1 MSKERIKKMGKKGF
15 LTAVFSAA
23 LILSSGVVATA
34 QTSGKNAAAST
45 ANDPQMIHV
54 LPGTKQTITGTDRQ
68 QVQIAREVRHELAM
82 LPYYSIFDDL
92 EYKVDGS
99 TVTLGGKVITTGL
112 KRDAESA
119 VKGVEGVTNV
129 INNIQELP
137 PFPDDQRIRL
147 AVAHR
152 IFSYGN
158 LSRYSWEAAPT
169 IHILVQG
176 GRVTLE
182 GVVDTEADK
191 NAAGIQA
198 SGVPGTFS
206 VTNNLQVIG
215 RK

>member
-1 MSKERIKKMGKKGF
+1 MGKNGF

-23 LILSSGVVATA
+23 MILSSGVVATA
-34 QTSGKNAAAST
+34 QTSGKNTAASS
-45 ANDPQMIHV
+45 ANDQQMIHV

-92 EYKVDGS
+92 QYKVDGS

-112 KRDAESA
+112 KRDAENA

-129 INNIQELP
+129 VNNIQELP
-137 PFPDDQRIRL
+137 PFPDDQRIRI
-147 AVAHR
+147 AVARR
-152 IFSYGN
+152 IFSFGN

-169 IHILVQG
+169 IHIIVQG

-182 GVVDTEADK
+182 GVVDTQADK
-191 NAAGIQA
+191 DAAGVQA
-198 SGVPGTFS
+198 NGVPGTFS
-206 VTNNLQVIG
+206 VTNNLEVIA

>member
-1 MSKERIKKMGKKGF
+1 MAQNSSKNSNVD
-15 LTAVFSAA
+15 TA
-23 LILSSGVVATA
+23 T
-34 QTSGKNAAAST
+34 
-45 ANDPQMIHV
+45 DPQMIHV
-54 LPGTKQTITGTDRQ
+54 LPGTKQVITGTDRQ

-92 EYKVDGS
+92 QYKVDGS

-112 KRDAESA
+112 KRDAENA

-147 AVAHR
+147 QVARR

-158 LSRYSWEAAPT
+158 LARYSWEAAPT
-169 IHILVQG
+169 IHIIVQG

-182 GVVDTEADK
+182 GVVDNQADK
-191 NAAGIQA
+191 DAAGIQA
-198 SGVPGTFS
+198 NGVPGTFQ
-206 VTNNLQVIG
+206 VTNNLQVLK
-215 RK
+215 R